1 MEALEAILTRR
12 SVRKYKAT
20 RIPKDVIVE
29 LLRAAMSSPSA
40 SNKQPWH
47 FIVITRRLTLNQI
60 PDFHPFASMLEQSP
74 AAIAICGDILIQPDY
89 WIQDCSAATENI
101 LLAAHAKGLGAVWL
115 AIYPR
120 EPRILGLRKLLRLP
134 ENIMPLSLV
143 ALGYPIEN
151 KLPANRFDQSKIHH
165 NKW

>member
-12 SVRKYKAT
+12 SIRKYMAK
-20 RIPKDVIVE
+20 RIPKDIIFE
-29 LLRAAMSSPSA
+29 LLKAAMSSPSA

-47 FIVITRRLTLNQI
+47 FIIITKRLTLNRI
-60 PDFHPFASMLEQSP
+60 PDFHPYSSMLKHAP
-74 AAIAICGDILIQPDY
+74 AAIAICGDILVQPDY
-89 WIQDCSAATENI
+89 WVQDCSAATENI

-120 EPRILGLRKLLRLP
+120 EPRILALRNLLKLP
-134 ENIMPLSLV
+134 ENIIPMSLV

-151 KLPANRFDQSKIHH
+151 KLPANRFNQTKIHQ
-165 NKW
+165 NIW